1 MVKLSTLLSTSTI
14 ISCKVSLLN
23 RFGAVQ
29 YIRHRS
35 ISFITR
41 KSPYEI

>member
-14 ISCKVSLLN
+14 ISFKAPLRN
-23 RFGAVQ
+23 PFGAVQ

-35 ISFITR
+35 LTLITR
-41 KSPYEI
+41 KSPYEV